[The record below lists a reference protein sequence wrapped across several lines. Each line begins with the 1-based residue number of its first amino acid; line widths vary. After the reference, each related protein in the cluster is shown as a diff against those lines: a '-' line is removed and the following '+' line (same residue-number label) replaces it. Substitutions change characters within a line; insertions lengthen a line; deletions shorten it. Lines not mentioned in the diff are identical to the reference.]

1 LKAVF
6 YVDGNGGNYETLM
19 SVAIVGA
26 LATAIVAVVKA
37 FFSKNENSQQLYDYQ
52 IKLVELVS
60 KQSQSVDSIV
70 GGMTRI
76 HSRIDEVEKRLD
88 AIEQEMKK

>member
-1 LKAVF
+1 M
-6 YVDGNGGNYETLM
+6 NETFL

-26 LATAIVAVVKA
+26 LGTAIVAVVKA

-60 KQSQSVDSIV
+60 KQGQSVDSINS
-70 GGMTRI
+70 GMARL
-76 HSRIDEVEKRLD
+76 HSRIDDVEKRLD
-88 AIEQEMKK
+88 AIEKEVKKE